1 MTVQSPDI
9 IDFRFSTADWSER
22 DRLPI
27 FREQIGRMIV
37 KLDPEPLTDG
47 AFHAEAN
54 VRELPGLGIGS
65 WACSNLRIARPRT
78 LLHDGKDDFVLTM
91 ITSGHVSA
99 SQRGREIELGPGQA
113 VLMTVAEACDM
124 VATPSP
130 SRFFGLRLPRKSLTA
145 LGSNPEDMMMRA
157 LSANTE
163 AVRLLAF
170 YVRELD
176 DGYQLATPELI
187 GAVVTHLTDLGAL
200 IIGANRDGTAVAE
213 DRGLAVARLAAVKA
227 DISRNL
233 GFDLTL
239 PAVAARLKL
248 TPRHVQRLFEHGG
261 STFSEFVLDQRLARA
276 HRLLTDPRR
285 IDSTI
290 GTIAFESGFGD
301 LSYFNRTFRRHYG
314 ATPSEIRVVP
324 RRF

>member
-65 WACSNLRIARPRT
+65 WACSNLRIARPRA

-91 ITSGHVSA
+91 ITSGHVIA
-99 SQRGREIELGPGQA
+99 SQRSREIELGPGQA
-113 VLMTVAEACDM
+113 VLMTTAEAGDM

-130 SRFFGLRLPRKSLTA
+130 SRFFGLRLPRKALTA
-145 LGSNPEDMMMRA
+145 LGSDPEEMMMRA

-163 AVRLLAF
+163 ALRLLAF

-213 DRGLAVARLAAVKA
+213 DRGLAVARLAAIKA

-248 TPRHVQRLFEHGG
+248 TPRHVQRLFEHAG

>member
-1 MTVQSPDI
+1 MTLPSPEI
-9 IDFRFSTADWSER
+9 AEFRFSTADFGEH

-65 WACSNLRIARPRT
+65 WACSNLKIARPRE
-78 LLHDGKDDFVLTM
+78 LLDGTDDLVLTI
-91 ITSGHVSA
+91 ITSGNTRA
-99 SQRGREIELGPGQA
+99 SQRGRDIELSPGQA
-113 VLMTVAEACDM
+113 VLQSSAEVGNMA
-124 VATPSP
+124 VPVSP
-130 SRFFGLRLPRKSLTA
+130 SRFFGLRLPRRALTA
-145 LGSNPEDMMMRA
+145 LGSDPEEMMMRA

-163 AVRLLAF
+163 ALRLLAF

-213 DRGLAVARLAAVKA
+213 DRGLAVARLAAIKA
-227 DISRNL
+227 DVSRNL

-248 TPRHVQRLFEHGG
+248 TPRHVQRLFEHAG
-261 STFSEFVLDQRLARA
+261 STFSEFVLGQRLARA
-276 HRLLTDPRR
+276 HRLLTDSQHN
-285 IDSTI
+285 DSTI
-290 GTIAFESGFGD
+290 GSIAFESGFGD

-324 RRF
+324 RRL